1 MASKD
6 CQEGGIVFGDWKLF
20 PVDSMNWE
28 LCHRHE
34 TKDTKRAVAAGT
46 AGQVRWN
53 RTGRFY
59 QHNTFDLA
67 IQYAA
72 DVELKAKAH
81 AKVIELWDALEQYRD
96 IIADLKADMLA
107 ELGGDAR

>member
-1 MASKD
+1 MEKTKSV
-6 CQEGGIVFGDWKLF
+6 QEGGIVFGDWKLF
-20 PVDSMNWE
+20 PVDSINWE

-34 TKDTKRAVAAGT
+34 NTRGKNKGVV
-46 AGQVRWN
+46 QWN

-81 AKVIELWDALEQYRD
+81 AKVMELWDALEQYRD
-96 IIADLKADMLA
+96 IVADLKADRLA
-107 ELGGDAR
+107 ALGGDAR

>member
-1 MASKD
+1 MKPT
-6 CQEGGIVFGDWKLF
+6 QKKIENGIKFGNWMLI
-20 PVDSMNWE
+20 PVDSTNWE
-28 LCHRHE
+28 LAHWHVAKAVGRHQG
-34 TKDTKRAVAAGT
+34 GT
-46 AGQVRWN
+46 EPQWN

-81 AKVIELWDALEQYRD
+81 AKVMELWDALEQYRD

-107 ELGGDAR
+107 ALGGDER